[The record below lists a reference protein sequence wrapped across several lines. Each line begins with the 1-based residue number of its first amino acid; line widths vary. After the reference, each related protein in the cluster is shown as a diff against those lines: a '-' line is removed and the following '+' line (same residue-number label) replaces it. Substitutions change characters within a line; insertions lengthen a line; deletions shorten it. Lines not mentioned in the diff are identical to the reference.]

1 MRSGAR
7 YQLIADAH
15 AHAGSVLFTV
25 TDDAG
30 RAVGEARLIAA
41 ETWQLT
47 SFEVRPPRNATVAAA
62 LCHGIVQTLRVNRA
76 QRFIAT
82 VDEPAREFLTVA
94 GLLPAAGSVA
104 AMLDRQ
110 RRVNPEGYR
119 LVTQGHGLGDVELP
133 YPAELLTAPI
143 AAPALAS

>member
-7 YQLIADAH
+7 YQLMVDAH
-15 AHAGSVLFTV
+15 SHAGSVQFTV

-47 SFEVRPPRNATVAAA
+47 SFEVRTRNATVAAA

-76 QRFIAT
+76 HGFIAT
-82 VDEPAREFLTVA
+82 VDEPGREFMTAA

-110 RRVNPEGYR
+110 RRVNPEGYS
-119 LVTQGHGLGDVELP
+119 LVTQGFGLGDVELP
-133 YPAELLTAPI
+133 YPGELLTAPF
-143 AAPALAS
+143 AAQALAG